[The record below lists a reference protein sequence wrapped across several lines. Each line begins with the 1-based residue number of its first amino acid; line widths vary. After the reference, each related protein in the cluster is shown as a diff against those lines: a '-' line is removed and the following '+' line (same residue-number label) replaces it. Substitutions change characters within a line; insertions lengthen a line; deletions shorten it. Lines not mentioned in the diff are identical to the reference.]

1 MPIIL
6 AAMHAHAA
14 SDHQLASA
22 LDLRL
27 LSDAALDAVA
37 VAIISIVIIR
47 PSARGV
53 LG

>member
-1 MPIIL
+1 
-6 AAMHAHAA
+6 MHASAA
-14 SDHQLASA
+14 SVRQATSA
-22 LDLRL
+22 LTLSVL
-27 LSDAALDAVA
+27 LTAALGAVA